1 MAGSVYAHHKADTW
15 QRWAGLGWHRL
26 HRRRDVLSTALALDY
41 NALLAFWSLEH
52 GDQDRRIKDESHP
65 QPIARGIWW
74 ISTHN
79 GGMDSRISGV
89 SRPIIYA

>member
-1 MAGSVYAHHKADTW
+1 MAGSVYAHHKADTGCD
-15 QRWAGLGWHRL
+15 GLGWHKL
-26 HRRRDVLSTALALDY
+26 HRRWDVFSTAFALDH
-41 NALLAFWSLEH
+41 NALRAFWSRKH

-65 QPIARGIWW
+65 QSVARGIWW

-89 SRPIIYA
+89 SGPIIYA